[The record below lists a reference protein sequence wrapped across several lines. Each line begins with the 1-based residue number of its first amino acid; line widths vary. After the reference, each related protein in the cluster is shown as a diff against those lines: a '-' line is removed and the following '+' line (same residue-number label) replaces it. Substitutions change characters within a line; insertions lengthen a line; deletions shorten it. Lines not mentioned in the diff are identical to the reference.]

1 MKIYTNT
8 QVVINDKKWRLMQL
22 GHDWEYRSASATTAK
37 SWRNCQF
44 WNEPLQE
51 WIVSEGP
58 PRLIGQLLR
67 IGFLALACSL
77 LSQNTKKTWSNIN
90 SRIPFAELQNCDLIW
105 IWMDFSCDPFLEFFD
120 ASHLLF
126 DRLWKF
132 WHPWLFSIWS
142 EPLHWRAQ
150 PSKLSQTATLS
161 SASSLYGIPSCQ
173 R

>member
-1 MKIYTNT
+1 MKI
-8 QVVINDKKWRLMQL
+8 D
-22 GHDWEYRSASATTAK
+22 ATWA
-37 SWRNCQF
+37 R
-44 WNEPLQE
+44 
-51 WIVSEGP
+51 
-58 PRLIGQLLR
+58 LR
-67 IGFLALACSL
+67 ISERICNDCKKLEKLPILKRATPRVDCIRRS
-77 LSQNTKKTWSNIN
+77 TKTYWAIIKNWFPCTCMLIAQSKYQKTWSNLN